1 MDEKELRELG
11 ERTIDSTEVYS
22 GKLLHV
28 YSDSVELPN
37 GRRSKR
43 ELIKHNGAVA
53 VVPLT
58 DDGCVIAERQFRYP
72 FQTVLTEIPA
82 GKLDSAEE
90 DHLSAAKR
98 ELKEETGFVA
108 DTWIE
113 LGPLYPSIAYTTEV
127 IYLYLAKDLR
137 QEKQELD
144 EGEFLNVIR
153 IPLKEF
159 VERIMSGEIRDA
171 KTQTAILKVARLEN
185 V

>member
-1 MDEKELRELG
+1 MDDRELKELG
-11 ERTIDSTEVYS
+11 ERTIDSREVYS
-22 GKLLHV
+22 GRLLHV
-28 YSDSVELPN
+28 FSDNVELPN
-37 GRRSKR
+37 GRITKR
-43 ELIKHNGAVA
+43 ELIRHGGAVA

-58 DDGCVIAERQFRYP
+58 DDGFVIAERQFRYP
-72 FQTVLTEIPA
+72 FQSVLTEIPA
-82 GKLDSAEE
+82 GKLDSADE

-108 DTWIE
+108 DTWID

-137 QEKQELD
+137 QEKQKLD

-171 KTQTAILKVARLEN
+171 KTQAAILKVARLEN